1 MTTDEDKPDGLN
13 DRLAARVLD
22 LLDEL
27 DRIRKG
33 PEATVD
39 KARPEWAKT
48 LDAESVPAGEVTF
61 DTPGA
66 LAEAVAEVIGARFDS
81 EQLFEFSPVSRSVA
95 VEVATDAVVDLL
107 TKGTE
112 T

>member
-1 MTTDEDKPDGLN
+1 MTTDEGKPDGLN
-13 DRLAARVLD
+13 ERLAARVLD
-22 LLDEL
+22 LLDEV

-33 PEATVD
+33 PAATVD

-48 LDAESVPAGEVTF
+48 LDAAPVGEVSF

-81 EQLFEFSPVSRSVA
+81 EQLFEFSPVSRSAAVA
-95 VEVATDAVVDLL
+95 LATDAVVDLL
-107 TKGTE
+107 TKGTKA
-112 T
+112 

>member
-1 MTTDEDKPDGLN
+1 MTTNEGKPDGLN

-33 PEATVD
+33 PKAAVN

-48 LDAESVPAGEVTF
+48 LDAESSPAGEVTF

-66 LAEAVAEVIGARFDS
+66 LADAVAEVIGARFDS
-81 EQLFEFSPVSRSVA
+81 EHLLEFSRGDRSAA
-95 VEVATDAVVDLL
+95 VELATEAVVDLL
-107 TKGTE
+107 TKGTKA
-112 T
+112 